1 VIEII
6 VSIGIIFGI
15 LLILYWRIMWR
26 LRVDER
32 VSFWFVEFMPVK
44 MLLNNRGLF
53 KMLKK
58 EAGKE

>member
-32 VSFWFVEFMPVK
+32 GEFLVCGVYAREDGVE
-44 MLLNNRGLF
+44 
-53 KMLKK
+53 
-58 EAGKE
+58 

>member
-1 VIEII
+1 MR
-6 VSIGIIFGI
+6 G
-15 LLILYWRIMWR
+15 
-26 LRVDER
+26 

-44 MLLNNRGLF
+44 MVLNNRGLF